1 MTAWEGFARE
11 APALAERVQRRFDDT
26 GLALVATLQADGSP
40 RVSGWEPLFA
50 DGQLWLGTMPGSR
63 KGVDV
68 RRDPRL
74 TLHNATVDKDASQ
87 GDATIS
93 GRAVEVTDDDTRR
106 RYAAAFEQATG
117 QQVPVPFDLFRVE
130 PERVS
135 MLMPGGDHLVIEWWR
150 PGQGVRRIE
159 RR

>member
-1 MTAWEGFARE
+1 MTTWGDFERE
-11 APALAERVQRRFDDT
+11 APELARRVQSRFDDT
-26 GLALVATLQADGSP
+26 GLALVATLRADGSP
-40 RVSGWEPLFA
+40 RISGWEPLFA
-50 DGQLWLGTMPGSR
+50 HGELWLGTMPGSR
-63 KGVDV
+63 KGVDP

-74 TLHNATVDKDASQ
+74 TLHNATTDKDATS

-93 GRAVEVTDDDTRR
+93 GRAVEVTDEDTRHT
-106 RYAAAFEQATG
+106 YTVDFQAANNQA
-117 QQVPVPFDLFRVE
+117 VPIPFDLFRVE

-150 PGQGVRRIE
+150 PGAGVQRVE